1 MQAILCAKPFLLHL
15 PVCIHIPAAK
25 CHIHLFIKRLNRRI
39 LNVVSADLF
48 IYRIDRKHIELC
60 LRELLNQF
68 LIIGDIGIH
77 IFEVVHAECQH
88 DLHIWIRLQI
98 IAQLYACRAF
108 QPRVSLAALCDVQCI
123 GRGNRTLHADH
134 PGIADEDIVTIEYLD
149 NILAAG
155 IQVIAILY
163 RIRHPCA
170 VCTDIIFIIIYPRL
184 CNDRTI
190 FSNVIVLS
198 VPFDPLVLRADTI
211 LIEVVI
217 PAALFEMDSARTPF
231 ALK

>member
-1 MQAILCAKPFLLHL
+1 MW
-15 PVCIHIPAAK
+15 
-25 CHIHLFIKRLNRRI
+25 
-39 LNVVSADLF
+39 
-48 IYRIDRKHIELC
+48 EL
-60 LRELLNQF
+60 
-68 LIIGDIGIH
+68 H

-108 QPRVSLAALCDVQCI
+108 QPSVSLTALCDVQGI

-149 NILAAG
+149 DILASG
-155 IQVIAILY
+155 IQVISILY

-170 VCTDIIFIIIYPRL
+170 VCTDVIFMIIYPRL
-184 CNDRTI
+184 CDDRTI

-198 VPFDPLVLRADTI
+198 VPA
-211 LIEVVI
+211 
-217 PAALFEMDSARTPF
+217 
-231 ALK
+231 